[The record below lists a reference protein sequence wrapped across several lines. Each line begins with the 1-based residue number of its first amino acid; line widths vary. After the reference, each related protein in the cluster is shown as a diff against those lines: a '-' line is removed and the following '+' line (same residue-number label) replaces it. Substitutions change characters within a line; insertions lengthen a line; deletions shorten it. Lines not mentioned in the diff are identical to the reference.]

1 MSKLNGV
8 KSATAILMT
17 LSMSGGAITPLVAP
31 IVAPAA
37 AVAQTSNFPD
47 VEQSY
52 WAADFISALT
62 QRDIINGFPDGTFK
76 PDAPVTRH
84 SLRRCSRWP
93 SRSRNN
99 FLLLSLRI
107 SLRVTGLPQPFG
119 KPTKLDFYQV
129 ILAEFFNPAKI
140 SPRASVSFSGKWAG
154 LSG

>member
-52 WAADFISALT
+52 WAADFIRALT

-76 PDAPVTRH
+76 PDAPVTRAQFATMLQVAFQKPEQL
-84 SLRRCSRWP
+84 SAIEFADIP
-93 SRSRNN
+93 SGYWAAPAIR
-99 FLLLSLRI
+99 
-107 SLRVTGLPQPFG
+107 
-119 KPTKLDFYQV
+119 TKLDFYQV

>member
-52 WAADFISALT
+52 WAADFISAL
-62 QRDIINGFPDGTFK
+62 R
-76 PDAPVTRH
+76 APNKTGIYRGRELWSVPW
-84 SLRRCSRWP
+84 L
-93 SRSRNN
+93 SRSC
-99 FLLLSLRI
+99 LTS
-107 SLRVTGLPQPFG
+107 FG
-119 KPTKLDFYQV
+119 PKS
-129 ILAEFFNPAKI
+129 N
-140 SPRASVSFSGKWAG
+140 
-154 LSG
+154 

>member
-17 LSMSGGAITPLVAP
+17 LSMSGGAITSLVAP

-76 PDAPVTRH
+76 PDAPVTRAQFATMLQVAFQKPEQL
-84 SLRRCSRWP
+84 SAIEFADIP
-93 SRSRNN
+93 S
-99 FLLLSLRI
+99 
-107 SLRVTGLPQPFG
+107 G
-119 KPTKLDFYQV
+119 YW
-129 ILAEFFNPAKI
+129 AAPAI
-140 SPRASVSFSGKWAG
+140 REAYEVGF
-154 LSG
+154 LSGYPGGVFQPSQNIPASKC